1 MRRDEMSQSKW
12 IEEKRW
18 GMRWDEMRGV
28 SQDELMRREEMR
40 WDERWVNKD
49 KYKRRDE
56 RWDEPVNMNSREER

>member
-1 MRRDEMSQSKW
+1 MRRDEMSQSRW
-12 IEEKRW
+12 IEEKR
-18 GMRWDEMRGV
+18 GEMRWDEMRGV